1 MVTFLPFQDFLFTSF
16 STLVMAYSVEKLLQ
30 DAAALVSRLKERGA
44 VADVLISQTGNVHK
58 RMEAMKEVINMQYF
72 FFYISIVYTLAH

>member
-1 MVTFLPFQDFLFTSF
+1 
-16 STLVMAYSVEKLLQ
+16 MAYSVEKLLQ